1 MVRIGFNVV
10 VAGRLYS
17 AGSIV
22 DDAKPEFEFVRQV
35 KGLVLEEL
43 DPLPGNDYDDGPPE
57 EPAPPPKRIMVHA
70 PPKGIGP
77 GKGSLENQSRF

>member
-10 VAGRLYS
+10 IAGRLYS
-17 AGSIV
+17 GGSIV
-22 DDAKPEFEFVRQV
+22 DDAKPGFEFVRGV

-43 DPLPGNDYDDGPPE
+43 EPELSENDYDDGPPE

-77 GKGSLENQSRF
+77 GKGALARKPK

>member
-43 DPLPGNDYDDGPPE
+43 EAPSPRNDYDDGPPE
-57 EPAPPPKRIMVHA
+57 EPAP
-70 PPKGIGP
+70 
-77 GKGSLENQSRF
+77 

>member
-43 DPLPGNDYDDGPPE
+43 E
-57 EPAPPPKRIMVHA
+57 AP
-70 PPKGIGP
+70 
-77 GKGSLENQSRF
+77 SRE